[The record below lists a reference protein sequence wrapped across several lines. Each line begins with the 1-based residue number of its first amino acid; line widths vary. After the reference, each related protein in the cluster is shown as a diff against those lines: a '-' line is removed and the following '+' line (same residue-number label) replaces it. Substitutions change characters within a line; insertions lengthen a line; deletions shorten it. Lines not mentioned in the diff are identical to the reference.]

1 MPVMINALLG
11 KYVEEVGEVYGDHLK
26 SVILYGSYARG
37 GLNMSREGNFLVYCI
52 ERYKSAKGLTGIQV
66 SELFS
71 KYRVWDY
78 IYSCFEA
85 LHTTGENYIIED
97 IDLYIKEKQAVV

>member
-1 MPVMINALLG
+1 MSKEG
-11 KYVEEVGEVYGDHLK
+11 K
-26 SVILYGSYARG
+26 
-37 GLNMSREGNFLVYCI
+37 FLVYCI

-71 KYRVWDY
+71 KYSVWDY

-85 LHTTGENYIIED
+85 LHTTGENYIVRD
-97 IDLYIKEKQAVV
+97 IDLYIQARQTEA

>member
-1 MPVMINALLG
+1 
-11 KYVEEVGEVYGDHLK
+11 
-26 SVILYGSYARG
+26 
-37 GLNMSREGNFLVYCI
+37 MSREGDFLVYCI

-71 KYRVWDY
+71 KYSVWDY

-97 IDLYIKEKQAVV
+97 IDLFIKERQAVM

>member
-1 MPVMINALLG
+1 
-11 KYVEEVGEVYGDHLK
+11 
-26 SVILYGSYARG
+26 
-37 GLNMSREGNFLVYCI
+37 MSREGNFLIYCT
-52 ERYKSAKGLTGIQV
+52 EQYKSSKGMTGIQV

-71 KYRVWDY
+71 KYNVWDY

-97 IDLYIKEKQAVV
+97 IDLYIKAKQTAIV